1 MGVYGH
7 HQPTRPTD
15 KSGTPKP
22 DVQLDDR
29 HMPVNPTE
37 HDESD
42 EIEQQKRDESA
53 LFEMYMNKYDQ
64 LNATGTFLTLLWDF
78 RWFSLPVLMIALY
91 EPIYWTLL
99 NLWCWLYGIFY

>member
-15 KSGTPKP
+15 KKKP
-22 DVQLDDR
+22 EVQLDDR

-42 EIEQQKRDESA
+42 EIEQQKRDELA
-53 LFEMYMNKYDQ
+53 MV
-64 LNATGTFLTLLWDF
+64 LWEY

-91 EPIYWTLL
+91 EPIYWTQL

>member
-15 KSGTPKP
+15 KKRPSPE
-22 DVQLDDR
+22 VQLDDR

-42 EIEQQKRDESA
+42 EIEQQKRDELA
-53 LFEMYMNKYDQ
+53 MV
-64 LNATGTFLTLLWDF
+64 LWEY

>member
-42 EIEQQKRDESA
+42 EIEQQKRDELA
-53 LFEMYMNKYDQ
+53 MV
-64 LNATGTFLTLLWDF
+64 LWEY

>member
-15 KSGTPKP
+15 KRKP

-42 EIEQQKRDESA
+42 EIEQTKKDELA
-53 LFEMYMNKYDQ
+53 M
-64 LNATGTFLTLLWDF
+64 TLWEY
-78 RWFSLPVLMIALY
+78 RWFSLPVLMIVLY
-91 EPIYWTLL
+91 EPVYWTML
-99 NLWCWLYGIFY
+99 NVWCWVYGLIY

>member
-15 KSGTPKP
+15 KKKP

-42 EIEQQKRDESA
+42 EIEQQKRDELA
-53 LFEMYMNKYDQ
+53 MV
-64 LNATGTFLTLLWDF
+64 LWEY
-78 RWFSLPVLMIALY
+78 RWFSLPVLMICLLY
-91 EPIYWTLL
+91 TSPSPRDR
-99 NLWCWLYGIFY
+99 G

>member
-15 KSGTPKP
+15 KKKP

-42 EIEQQKRDESA
+42 EIEQQKRDELA

>member
-15 KSGTPKP
+15 KKKSPP
-22 DVQLDDR
+22 EVQLDDR

-42 EIEQQKRDESA
+42 EIEQQKRDELA
-53 LFEMYMNKYDQ
+53 MV
-64 LNATGTFLTLLWDF
+64 LWEY

>member
-15 KSGTPKP
+15 KKKP

-42 EIEQQKRDESA
+42 EIEQQKRDELA
-53 LFEMYMNKYDQ
+53 MV
-64 LNATGTFLTLLWDF
+64 LWEY

-99 NLWCWLYGIFY
+99 NLWCWVYGLIY

>member
-15 KSGTPKP
+15 KKKP

-37 HDESD
+37 YDESD
-42 EIEQQKRDESA
+42 EIEQQKRDELA
-53 LFEMYMNKYDQ
+53 MV
-64 LNATGTFLTLLWDF
+64 LWEY

>member
-15 KSGTPKP
+15 KRKP

-42 EIEQQKRDESA
+42 EIEQTKKDELA
-53 LFEMYMNKYDQ
+53 MI
-64 LNATGTFLTLLWDF
+64 LWEY
-78 RWFSLPVLMIALY
+78 RWFALPVLMIVLY
-91 EPIYWTLL
+91 EPVYWTML
-99 NLWCWLYGIFY
+99 NVWCWVYGLIY

>member
-15 KSGTPKP
+15 KSRTPKP

-42 EIEQQKRDESA
+42 EIEQQKRDELA
-53 LFEMYMNKYDQ
+53 MV
-64 LNATGTFLTLLWDF
+64 LWEY

>member
-15 KSGTPKP
+15 KRKT

-42 EIEQQKRDESA
+42 EIEQIKKDESA
-53 LFEMYMNKYDQ
+53 LFEMYMSKYDQ
-64 LNATGTFLTLLWDF
+64 LNDTGTFLTFLWDF
-78 RWFSLPVLMIALY
+78 RWFSLPVLMIVLY
-91 EPIYWTLL
+91 EPVYWTML
-99 NLWCWLYGIFY
+99 NVWCWVYGLIY

>member
-15 KSGTPKP
+15 KRKP
-22 DVQLDDR
+22 EVQLDDR

-42 EIEQQKRDESA
+42 EIEQQKRDELA
-53 LFEMYMNKYDQ
+53 MV
-64 LNATGTFLTLLWDF
+64 LWEY

-91 EPIYWTLL
+91 EPIYWLSL
-99 NLWCWLYGIFY
+99 IHI

>member
-15 KSGTPKP
+15 KKKP
-22 DVQLDDR
+22 EVQLDDR

-42 EIEQQKRDESA
+42 EIEQQKRDELA
-53 LFEMYMNKYDQ
+53 MV
-64 LNATGTFLTLLWDF
+64 LWEY

-91 EPIYWTLL
+91 EPIYWLSL
-99 NLWCWLYGIFY
+99 IHI